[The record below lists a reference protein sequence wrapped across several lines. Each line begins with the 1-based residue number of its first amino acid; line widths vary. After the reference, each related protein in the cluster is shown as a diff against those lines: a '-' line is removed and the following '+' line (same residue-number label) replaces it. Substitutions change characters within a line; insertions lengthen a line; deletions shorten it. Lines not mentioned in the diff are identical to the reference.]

1 MGSHE
6 LPPELP
12 VGRAVAEADGVL
24 SEAVAVT
31 LGLGVGVITG
41 SSLPMFSAGTVAV
54 EAAAA
59 VGLGAAIGV
68 LSGAGAG
75 GSATVATG
83 DAATRDDAGG
93 EDPLDAL
100 VVAAVTVTM
109 PVACAFVAGFVA
121 APAEA
126 VRLTHAAPL
135 DGVPIPALRVYN
147 DGVTSVPSDPSWQ
160 EAVPSPLGQKPV
172 NVTLPADAA
181 SVTDTSGTV
190 PFSAWTCTVKW
201 ATWPRATL
209 LLGGWTLTHS
219 ITGGALGDTEADA
232 VGDGVG
238 VTGSGSHCEP
248 PLEVPA
254 IAM

>member
-1 MGSHE
+1 MASVE
-6 LPPELP
+6 LPPELLA
-12 VGRAVAEADGVL
+12 GRAEAEADEVT
-24 SEAVAVT
+24 SETLAVAT
-31 LGLGVGVITG
+31 GLDVGVISG
-41 SSLPMFSAGTVAV
+41 NALPTFSAGAV
-54 EAAAA
+54 EVEAVTA

-68 LSGAGAG
+68 PTGVD
-75 GSATVATG
+75 GSAATVAAG
-83 DAATRDDAGG
+83 GAAARDDAEGA
-93 EDPLDAL
+93 DPLDAL

-109 PVACAFVAGFVA
+109 PVACALVAGFVA

-147 DGVTSVPSDPSWQ
+147 DGVTSVPSDPSWH

-172 NVTLPADAA
+172 NVTLPADAT
-181 SVTDTSGTV
+181 SVTDTSGTG